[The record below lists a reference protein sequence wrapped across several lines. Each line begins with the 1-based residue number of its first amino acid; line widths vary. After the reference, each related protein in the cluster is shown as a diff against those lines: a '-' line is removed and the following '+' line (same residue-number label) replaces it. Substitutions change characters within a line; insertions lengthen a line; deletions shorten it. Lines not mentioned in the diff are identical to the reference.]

1 MIHRINIFLICI
13 FVALNPIFLIN
24 SANASTVGGWNLS
37 NPIAQGAS
45 TLYNGAKNVII
56 NGKNVAKTST
66 ALVTPVAKDVAKLLG
81 KGVAGVALSVAVEQ
95 LIGAVDWVLDPAN
108 NQVKYRVPVCPD
120 GSTDCAGKFL
130 YQAKWDSKQTD
141 FHNTQQ
147 QSCTATA
154 KLVSTRTSG
163 DWRFSNKYYNGSCI
177 IDLYSNDK
185 VVNTIH
191 VSIVSK
197 PNSNAEEQEKTLPL
211 DTVARQVISNAETG
225 NADAKVATTAAAAD
239 IVNDAQNDSTKAR
252 PIVNQLEAN
261 AETATDESASA
272 ESKPKDPAKPE
283 VGSDLSIEFPVF
295 CGWAPT
301 ICEAATTVIRF
312 PTTLTEWWETS
323 TTAISEA
330 WVDVKDWVKTEEPV
344 ERETKVDLEVPV
356 PPELPS
362 TNYLQWNAYC
372 PFNSKSDQV
381 TIGGETTSIDSDLSS
396 WCTMASEVRPFVLMA
411 GAIASLMIVSGVSMR
426 GDD

>member
-24 SANASTVGGWNLS
+24 SANAASLGGWSLS

-45 TLYNGAKNVII
+45 TLYQGAKTAMINGA
-56 NGKNVAKTST
+56 NVAKTST
-66 ALVTPVAKDVAKLLG
+66 ALITPVAKDVSKVLVR
-81 KGVAGVALSVAVEQ
+81 GVAGLALSVAVEQ
-95 LIGAVDWVLDPAN
+95 LLGSVDWVLDPAN
-108 NQVKYRVPVCPD
+108 NQIKYKVPPSD
-120 GSTDCAGKFL
+120 PNSPSSQFYYISNYTNLGKFSTAEDAGRAAAE
-130 YQAKWDSKQTD
+130 Y
-141 FHNTQQ
+141 
-147 QSCTATA
+147 SCTLNNYKECTYSGLTYEG
-154 KLVSTRTSG
+154 KVIYWNLKHKTGSLRNRITSVANPAY
-163 DWRFSNKYYNGSCI
+163 DP
-177 IDLYSNDK
+177 
-185 VVNTIH
+185 TT
-191 VSIVSK
+191 
-197 PNSNAEEQEKTLPL
+197 EEQEKTLPL
-211 DTVARQVISNAETG
+211 DVVSAQVISNAESGDT
-225 NADAKVATTAAAAD
+225 NAQVATTTASAD
-239 IVNDAQNDSTKAR
+239 IVKDAEKDDAKAK

-261 AETATDESASA
+261 SKTETDESAKG
-272 ESKPKDPAKPE
+272 ETKPKDPAKPE
-283 VGSDLSIEFPVF
+283 AGSDLSIEFPVF

-301 ICEAATTVIRF
+301 VCEAATTVISF
-312 PTTLTEWWETS
+312 PQTLTNWWETS

-330 WVDVKDWVKTEEPV
+330 WADVKDWVKTEEPID
-344 ERETKVDLEVPV
+344 RETKVDLEVPV

-362 TNYLQWNAYC
+362 TDYLQWNAYC